1 MTFNSSDVSLTNLDV
16 QMKATSISNALSCR
30 ATEIIPLADI
40 SDVYNIATGRD
51 ANEFIIRK
59 IRHGTTL
66 YFTSQARD
74 SIVKVSRLVVLT
86 YIFVW

>member
-1 MTFNSSDVSLTNLDV
+1 
-16 QMKATSISNALSCR
+16 MKATTISNALSCR

-74 SIVKVSRLVVLT
+74 AIVKVGYLTVSRCALISHVLSRLSAMQKRP
-86 YIFVW
+86 

>member
-1 MTFNSSDVSLTNLDV
+1 
-16 QMKATSISNALSCR
+16 MKATAISNSMSCR

-40 SDVYNIATGRD
+40 SDIYNVATGHD

-66 YFTSQARD
+66 YFTSSTRD
-74 SIVKVSRLVVLT
+74 SVVKVRYWRLNRHALAT
-86 YIFVW
+86 NRL